1 MARPRKFDEDAVLDQ
16 AMEIFWTHGYDGA
29 SMAELTKAMGMTAP
43 SLYFAFGSKRGLFDA
58 VLERYDQRRA
68 AHGEW
73 VLAAPTGREA
83 ARRMLIGAVEWLT
96 APDEPLGCL
105 LVQAGL
111 ATGAASCDVSVELN
125 RRRNRVRT
133 MMRERFEQA
142 RQQGEFAETQDPDA
156 LALYI
161 QIIFDGLTLQ
171 AAAGTSRE
179 SLEAVVERS
188 LMNWPVERGH

>member
-1 MARPRKFDEDAVLDQ
+1 MARPRKFDEGMVLDL
-16 AMEIFWTHGYDGA
+16 AMDVFWTLGYDGA
-29 SMAELTKAMGMTAP
+29 SMAELTRAMGMTAP

-73 VLAAPTGREA
+73 VRAAPTAHEA

-96 APDEPLGCL
+96 ASDEPLGCL

-111 ATGAASCDVSVELN
+111 ATGTASCDVAVELS

-133 MMRERFEQA
+133 MMCERFEQA
-142 RQQGEFAETQDPDA
+142 RQQGELAETQDPAA

-171 AAAGTSRE
+171 AAAGTTRE

-188 LMNWPVERGH
+188 LMNWPA